1 MARPADLPAHRGS
14 AGAWGKGA
22 LFLAGLIAAGLALR
36 LMGSGFLAAPPTPL
50 GALMFFGAGAAL
62 TAFGVP
68 RQAVAFAA
76 GYAFGA
82 WRGGVLAMA
91 AQMLGCC
98 VDFWWARAVARDWAV
113 RRLRGRLARLDHTLA
128 DRPFVATLTLR
139 LLPVGNNLVLNLL
152 AGVSGLR
159 AAPFLA
165 ATLIGY
171 LPQTAIFVLA
181 GSGVHVNRAAQLATA
196 GALFAISAC
205 LGGVL
210 LKRSGSRAATPL
222 RPAQVGCKAA
232 HPTTGGSERHG

>member
-1 MARPADLPAHRGS
+1 VSTARGS
-14 AGAWGKGA
+14 AGAFGKGA
-22 LFLAGLIAAGLALR
+22 LFLGGLIAAGLALR
-36 LMGSGFLAAPPTPL
+36 LLGSGFLAARPTPL
-50 GALMFFGAGAAL
+50 GGLMFFGAGAAL

-98 VDFWWARAVARDWAV
+98 ADFWWARAVARDWAV
-113 RRLRGRLARLDHTLA
+113 RRLRGRLAQLDRTLA
-128 DRPFVATLTLR
+128 ARPFVATLTLR

-159 AAPFLA
+159 AAPFFA

-171 LPQTAIFVLA
+171 VPQTAVFALA
-181 GSGVHVNRAAQLATA
+181 GSGVHVNRTVQLATA
-196 GALFAISAC
+196 AGLFAISAC
-205 LGGVL
+205 LGGIL
-210 LKRSGSRAATPL
+210 LKQTNRRAA
-222 RPAQVGCKAA
+222 
-232 HPTTGGSERHG
+232 S

>member
-1 MARPADLPAHRGS
+1 VPAFAGS
-14 AGAWGKGA
+14 AGAFGKGA
-22 LFLAGLIAAGLALR
+22 LFLGGLIAAGLSLR
-36 LMGSGFLAAPPTPL
+36 LLGSGFLAARPTPL
-50 GALMFFGAGAAL
+50 GALMFFAAGGAL

-68 RQAVAFAA
+68 RQAAAFAA

-98 VDFWWARAVARDWAV
+98 MDFWWARMVARDWAV
-113 RRLRGRLARLDHTLA
+113 RRLRGRLARLDSA
-128 DRPFVATLTLR
+128 FAARPFVATLTLR

-171 LPQTAIFVLA
+171 VPQTAVFALA
-181 GSGVHVNRAAQLATA
+181 GSGVHVNRMAQLATA
-196 GALFAISAC
+196 VALFAISAC
-205 LGGVL
+205 LGAVL
-210 LKRSGSRAATPL
+210 LKRSGRA
-222 RPAQVGCKAA
+222 
-232 HPTTGGSERHG
+232 

>member
-1 MARPADLPAHRGS
+1 LARPAELPAFRGS
-14 AGAWGKGA
+14 VGALGKGA
-22 LFLAGLIAAGLALR
+22 LFLGGLIAAGLALR
-36 LMGSGFLAAPPTPL
+36 LLGSGFLAARPTPL
-50 GALMFFGAGAAL
+50 GALTFFVAGAAL
-62 TAFGVP
+62 AAFGVP

-98 VDFWWARAVARDWAV
+98 MDFWWARAVARDWAV
-113 RRLRGRLARLDHTLA
+113 RRLRGRLARLDRTLA
-128 DRPFVATLTLR
+128 ARPFVATLTLR
-139 LLPVGNNLVLNLL
+139 LLPVGNNLLLNLL

-171 LPQTAIFVLA
+171 APQTAVFALA
-181 GSGVHVNRAAQLATA
+181 GSGVHVNRTVQLALA
-196 GALFAISAC
+196 GALFAVSAC

-210 LKRSGSRAATPL
+210 LKRAGRL
-222 RPAQVGCKAA
+222 
-232 HPTTGGSERHG
+232 